1 MKKLTALLLLCVL
14 FFCSNLSAQEKFDLV
29 YKFEKGKTY
38 FFQQKAIVDMT
49 MSMMGQEINMSMDT
63 KMKMRYEVVERTD
76 NTIEVITS
84 IDSMLAKTTN
94 PMQGGENEN
103 KGEGIVGKKSR
114 IILDKSGKVIKKIEI
129 DSTLL
134 SKMNFDFST
143 TNENMFHLAS
153 RPVAIGESWK
163 NIDTMKMNM
172 GNEGSGGMEIVI
184 TTDLKLEGKENYD
197 GIECLKITMTQ
208 KQAAHG
214 AIAAEGSG
222 IGIEGSTVTK
232 GVCYF
237 DYKNGLMLSLAMNG
251 EGSMTMNMTEQGLS
265 MPMTQKIQS
274 TFKLVR

>member
-1 MKKLTALLLLCVL
+1 MKKLTAVLLLSVL
-14 FFCSNLSAQEKFDLV
+14 YFYSNLSAQEKFDLV

-38 FFQQKAIVDMT
+38 FFQQKSIIDMT

-63 KMKMRYEVVERTD
+63 KMKLKYEVLERND

-94 PMQGGENEN
+94 PMQGGETET
-103 KGEGIVGKKSR
+103 KGEGIVGKKTK
-114 IILDKSGKVIKKIEI
+114 IIMDKYGKVIKKIEI
-129 DSTLL
+129 DSTILT
-134 SKMNFDFST
+134 KMNLDFST
-143 TNENMFHLAS
+143 SNENMFQLS
-153 RPVAIGESWK
+153 SKPVAIGESWK

-172 GNEGSGGMEIVI
+172 GNAGTGGMEIII
-184 TTDLKLEGKENYD
+184 TTELKLEGKEKFENV
-197 GIECLKITMTQ
+197 ECLKISMTQ

-222 IGIEGSTVTK
+222 IGIEGSTVAK

-237 DYKNGLMLSLAMNG
+237 DYKNGIMLSLALNG

-265 MPMTQKIQS
+265 MPMSQKIQS
-274 TFKLVR
+274 SVKLVR